1 MSSVHSEQDLYS
13 RGIGPEH
20 LRSPPLPI
28 ECYQEQIRYCF
39 SVYDLTGKGIIAK
52 EEMTTL
58 LQKCLKLQ
66 GQEEEG
72 EDGVKVEEDDICHDD
87 LTIDIDCVPQDII
100 DLTLKKMDVDKDGR
114 ICFDDYEETVKNEP
128 LLLEA
133 FGPCLPKATTLDLFM
148 RQVLKRP
155 DGISTLKNYYLGLT

>member
-1 MSSVHSEQDLYS
+1 MGSRWRKTTSVMMISH
-13 RGIGPEH
+13 H
-20 LRSPPLPI
+20 
-28 ECYQEQIRYCF
+28 C
-39 SVYDLTGKGIIAK
+39 V
-52 EEMTTL
+52 
-58 LQKCLKLQ
+58 
-66 GQEEEG
+66 
-72 EDGVKVEEDDICHDD
+72 
-87 LTIDIDCVPQDII
+87 DIDCNVPQDII

>member
-1 MSSVHSEQDLYS
+1 MYWSRAFKISS
-13 RGIGPEH
+13 
-20 LRSPPLPI
+20 LPI
-28 ECYQEQIRYCF
+28 KCCQEQIRYCF

>member
-1 MSSVHSEQDLYS
+1 M
-13 RGIGPEH
+13 
-20 LRSPPLPI
+20 
-28 ECYQEQIRYCF
+28 
-39 SVYDLTGKGIIAK
+39 YDLTGKGIIAK

-72 EDGVKVEEDDICHDD
+72 EDGVKVEEDDICQDD
-87 LTIDIDCVPQDII
+87 LTIDIYCVPQDII

>member
-1 MSSVHSEQDLYS
+1 MKAVVAAFN
-13 RGIGPEH
+13 
-20 LRSPPLPI
+20 
-28 ECYQEQIRYCF
+28 QEKALVGAF
-39 SVYDLTGKGIIAK
+39 SVITNLRMEVFEA
-52 EEMTTL
+52 L
-58 LQKCLKLQ
+58 
-66 GQEEEG
+66 
-72 EDGVKVEEDDICHDD
+72 V
-87 LTIDIDCVPQDII
+87 DIDCVPQDII

>member
-1 MSSVHSEQDLYS
+1 MVQTSRAFKISS
-13 RGIGPEH
+13 
-20 LRSPPLPI
+20 LPI
-28 ECYQEQIRYCF
+28 ECCQEQIRYCF

-72 EDGVKVEEDDICHDD
+72 EDGVKVEEDDICQDD
-87 LTIDIDCVPQDII
+87 LAIDIDCVPQDII

>member
-1 MSSVHSEQDLYS
+1 MSCVVSKTFTLGVLVLNISNLLHSQSSV
-13 RGIGPEH
+13 R
-20 LRSPPLPI
+20 
-28 ECYQEQIRYCF
+28 YQEQIRYCF

-87 LTIDIDCVPQDII
+87 LTS
-100 DLTLKKMDVDKDGR
+100 LR
-114 ICFDDYEETVKNEP
+114 RY
-128 LLLEA
+128 
-133 FGPCLPKATTLDLFM
+133 
-148 RQVLKRP
+148 
-155 DGISTLKNYYLGLT
+155 